1 MEDTHPSLILH
12 NLGKSYLLSSG
23 FKQSQTHEALK
34 DLNVT
39 IMKGQRWGIIGSN
52 GSGKSTLLSILAG
65 VIKPSRGK
73 VFRYG
78 AVASILDIG
87 SNFIPELSGLDNIY
101 LYLNLNLTDKQKIE
115 SKIRDCIDFA
125 EIGDF
130 INKPVKTY
138 SAGMF
143 LRLAFSVS
151 MLTDADILLMDEV
164 FGAGDAAFQDKVKS
178 YFANKLDTR
187 ITLLLASHNAE
198 EITEYCD
205 HCMWIEKGTL
215 IKAGKVKDVIQAYY
229 YELAKKNATDA
240 NRHQKATY
248 DSLTSVNTG
257 KYSCDYFDLI
267 NFYTETPHAVSE
279 ATYESGLMFVAEI
292 KKKTSG
298 IVLYPQIVIHDY
310 QRRPVLTLIP
320 PLDAEVSEHLNRLK
334 NFEGNVQITAQ
345 LPPRLLAGGQY
356 YASLRFGKNS
366 NIDNEYNEEA
376 GRINEMVFFELKHS
390 PQLEYKTQTENTF
403 VKPNSHWVVL
413 AFPVITPSI

>member
-23 FKQSQTHEALK
+23 FKKSQTYEALK

-65 VIKPSRGK
+65 VIKPTKGK
-73 VFRYG
+73 VIRYG
-78 AVASILDIG
+78 AIASILDIG
-87 SNFIPELSGLDNIY
+87 SNFIPELSGLDNVY

-115 SKIRDCIDFA
+115 SKIRECIDFA

-205 HCMWIEKGTL
+205 HCMWIEKGVL
-215 IKAGKVKDVIQAYY
+215 VQAGKVKDVIQAYY
-229 YELAKKNATDA
+229 YRLAQKHSIESNKRLELDDKVVVPL
-240 NRHQKATY
+240 NRAM
-248 DSLTSVNTG
+248 
-257 KYSCDYFDLI
+257 YSCEYFDLTD
-267 NFYTETPHAVSE
+267 FRTVPVEHETEP
-279 ATYESGLMFVAEI
+279 TYQSGLRFVVELF
-292 KKKTSG
+292 KKTTATT
-298 IVLYPQIVIHDY
+298 LYPQIVVCDY

-320 PLDAEVSEHLNRLK
+320 PLDTAISNQLAHLQ
-334 NFEGNVQITAQ
+334 NFTGNVKFEVE
-345 LPPRLLAGGQY
+345 LPGRLLMYGHY
-356 YASLRFGKNS
+356 YATLRFGKNS
-366 NIDNEYNEEA
+366 GIENEYNEEA
-376 GRINEMVFFELKHS
+376 GRIEEMLFFEIKRS
-390 PQLEYKTQTENTF
+390 PHLEYKTRTEDIF
-403 VKPNSHWVVL
+403 VRPNSRWQMF
-413 AFPVITPSI
+413 AGPSKAEV